1 VTSDG
6 DVHRWQSELGSRLRS
21 GDHGALLEL
30 YDQMSSFV
38 YGVALRITASHDVAE
53 RITEDVFLRVWTH
66 PEELDGHEDRVRTRL
81 AVLTHD
87 RAVEAVRQERA
98 AAASRE
104 ARAQAPAGDPARF
117 SDGQELAEALSTAAR
132 VQGALADL
140 GAEQRLALEVTYF
153 GGNSYTEA
161 AAILGTPASV
171 VAAHVSE
178 ALRLVSGSLEPGA
191 PEEVRVICLD
201 DTAVTARDQVVEG
214 VESDGSRGRTGG
226 RG

>member
-1 VTSDG
+1 VTSG

-21 GDHGALLEL
+21 GDRGALLEL

-38 YGVALRITASHDVAE
+38 YGVALRITAFADVAE
-53 RITEDVFLRVWTH
+53 RITEDVFLQVWTH
-66 PEELDGHEDRVRTRL
+66 PEELDGHGDAVRTRL

-104 ARAQAPAGDPARF
+104 ACAQAHAGEPGRF

-132 VQGALADL
+132 VQAALADL
-140 GAEQRLALEVTYF
+140 GADQRLALEITYF
-153 GGNSYTEA
+153 GGNTYTEA
-161 AAILGTPASV
+161 AVILGIPASV

-178 ALRLVSGSLEPGA
+178 ALRRVSGLLEPA
-191 PEEVRVICLD
+191 VPEEVRVICLEEP
-201 DTAVTARDQVVEG
+201 TVTARHQVVEG
-214 VESDGSRGRTGG
+214 AESDGSGGRTGG

>member
-1 VTSDG
+1 MTSDG
-6 DVHRWQSELGSRLRS
+6 DVHRWQSELGCRLRS

-38 YGVALRITASHDVAE
+38 YGVALRITASQDVAC
-53 RITEDVFLRVWTH
+53 RITEEVFLRVWTH
-66 PEELDGHEDRVRTRL
+66 PQELDGYEARVRTRL

-87 RAVEAVRQERA
+87 RAVEAVRRERA
-98 AAASRE
+98 AAPRD
-104 ARAQAPAGDPARF
+104 ARADAHAGEQVRF

-153 GGNSYTEA
+153 GGNTYEEA
-161 AAILGTPASV
+161 ATILGTPATA

-178 ALRLVSGSLEPGA
+178 ALRQVSGLLEPGV
-191 PEEVRVICLD
+191 PSCLEQP
-201 DTAVTARDQVVEG
+201 AVTVLDQVVEG
-214 VESDGSRGRTGG
+214 VESDGTRGRTGG